1 MKRTICCAVP
11 VLLAGLTVAASAQ
24 TQPGTQPPSA
34 NETAGH
40 TTNAD
45 FVRLDGNNDSYLS
58 RKEAAKDKDTA
69 RYFSKYD
76 ANKDGKLSE
85 GEFNTLKNRKVAEYI
100 DDSKITAEVKA
111 KLIEAKGINSAE
123 ISVATT
129 DGVVTLSGKVDSDS
143 QVKRVEG
150 IARKV
155 KGVKQVHSTLMVKTS

>member
-1 MKRTICCAVP
+1 MKRIIYCAVP
-11 VLLAGLTVAASAQ
+11 ALLAGLAVAASAQ

-45 FVRLDGNNDSYLS
+45 FVRLDTNNDGYLS

-76 ANKDGKLSE
+76 ANHDGKLSE
-85 GEFNTLKNRKVAEYI
+85 EEFNTLKNRKAAEYI

-111 KLIEAKGINSAE
+111 KLIKAEGIKSAE

-129 DGVVTLSGKVDSDS
+129 DGVVTLSGKVESDS
-143 QVKRVEG
+143 QLMEAER

-155 KGVKQVHSTLMVKTS
+155 KGVKQVRSTLMVKTS